1 MQLNETHYLVL
12 QLLDANPAMSQREVA
27 RELGVSLGKVNYCV
41 RALVGKGW
49 VKVGNFKNSNN
60 KAAYM
65 YLLTPRGIE
74 QKSKLT
80 IEFLQRKVRE
90 YEALRMEIRRMRREA
105 GIGK

>member
-1 MQLNETHYLVL
+1 MQVSETHYLVL

-60 KAAYM
+60 KAAYV

-80 IEFLQRKVRE
+80 IQFLQRKVQE